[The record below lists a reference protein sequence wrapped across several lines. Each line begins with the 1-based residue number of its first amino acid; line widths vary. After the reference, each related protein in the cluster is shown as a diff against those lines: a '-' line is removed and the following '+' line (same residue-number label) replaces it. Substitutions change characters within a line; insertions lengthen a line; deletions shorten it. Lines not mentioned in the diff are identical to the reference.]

1 MRPINDIPEISRGH
15 EMASSM
21 RAALDDGTG
30 KYITQDVPM
39 PDMFDG
45 AAMIRVRQ
53 TGICGSDLHMTT
65 SRAEA
70 QELPS
75 GHEVAGEILELPKGG
90 ANGLE
95 VGDRVAVEMI
105 GGGRAC
111 LQCHFC
117 RYGQWK
123 HCLDLAP
130 DTGGGFAQYMT
141 RRPAG
146 LFKIPDHMDWTDAA
160 LVEPMAVSVHGFRY
174 GGMKPDDV
182 VGVVGSA
189 TIGLSSI
196 ASAKAMGART
206 VIASA
211 RHEQQAAAAKK
222 MGADIVVGSEPGEFE
237 QACLDASNG
246 IGADFVVESVGGHQS
261 ASFQQA
267 IRATRNQGTML
278 YLGGVKIP
286 MEFDLF
292 EPLLREIR
300 MQSVICYGVIDGRH
314 DYEVA
319 IDLLGSGEIPY
330 REIVTHKV
338 GLENIQD
345 GFDAAWDKSS
355 GSIKVH
361 VEI

>member
-1 MRPINDIPEISRGH
+1 MSDT
-15 EMASSM
+15 M

-30 KYITQDVPM
+30 QFVVLDIPM

-45 AAMIRVRQ
+45 AALIQVRQ

-65 SRAEA
+65 GRTEA
-70 QELPS
+70 QTLPS
-75 GHEVAGEILELPKGG
+75 GHEVAGEILEIPDGDH
-90 ANGLE
+90 GLS
-95 VGDRVAVEMI
+95 VGDRVAIEMV
-105 GGGRAC
+105 GAGRAC
-111 LQCHFC
+111 LSCHFC

-123 HCLDLAP
+123 HCVNPAP

-146 LFKIPDHMDWTDAA
+146 LFKLPDSFDWVDGAV
-160 LVEPMAVSVHGFRY
+160 VEPMAVSVHGLRY
-174 GGMKPDDV
+174 GRMQPDDV

-189 TIGLSSI
+189 TIGLSAI
-196 ASAKAMGART
+196 AAARAFGARK

-211 RHEQQAAAAKK
+211 RHPQQAEAARK
-222 MGADIVVGSEPGEFE
+222 MGADVVVGSEPGEFE
-237 QACLDASNG
+237 DACMEASNG
-246 IGADFVVESVGGHQS
+246 IGADFVVESVGGYQS

-278 YLGGVKIP
+278 YLGGVKVP

-300 MQSVICYGVIDGRH
+300 IQSVICYGVIDGRH

-319 IDLLGSGEIPY
+319 IDLLASGKIPY
-330 REIVTHKV
+330 REIVTHQV
-338 GLENIQD
+338 GLEDIQT
-345 GFDAAWDKSS
+345 GFDAAWDKTS

-361 VEI
+361 VKI